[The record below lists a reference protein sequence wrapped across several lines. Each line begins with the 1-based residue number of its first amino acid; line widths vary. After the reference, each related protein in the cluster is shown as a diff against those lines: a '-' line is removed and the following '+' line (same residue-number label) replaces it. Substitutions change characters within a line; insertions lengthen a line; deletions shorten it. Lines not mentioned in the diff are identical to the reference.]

1 MVIRPQVCTYSQLHA
16 IQEMWD
22 LMPEEESIVDE
33 GLPLFFY
40 TDSAQLCLCVSEVAV
55 SGNDSPKSMDVGAD
69 LGDGHTNVS
78 RFWQF

>member
-33 GLPLFFY
+33 GLPLFFILILL
-40 TDSAQLCLCVSEVAV
+40 SCVCVCLRLLLVATILL
-55 SGNDSPKSMDVGAD
+55 SPWM
-69 LGDGHTNVS
+69 LG
-78 RFWQF
+78 QI